1 MRYSN
6 ATNIKTNGIVYTP
19 QGLAE
24 YLAANMFEYFS
35 IKGKKKLRILDPAIG
50 DGELVIAL
58 INVILCNT
66 IHIDISVV
74 GFETDVDTVPKTIG
88 RLYQEYPNI
97 PVVIRNE
104 DFLAF
109 AESGSEKHGFDFV
122 IANPPYIRTQVMGA
136 DKAQAIAKQAG
147 LSGRVDAY
155 YAFLVAADQF
165 LKPDGIAGFI
175 TSNKFMSVKSGMRVR
190 EYLFSKT
197 KLLQITD
204 FGDTKLFEAAVLP
217 CTLTF
222 TRGKSEG
229 GNIGFTSIYETAE
242 SRTDFMNDTI
252 FDVIDK
258 EGVVQI
264 CDGRRFEIKQGQLA
278 DQSDSTP
285 WHLASDNQNSWLDH
299 VDSITWKRFSD
310 IGKIRVGIKTTAD
323 NVFIGTWDDK
333 EEQPELLKPLI
344 THRNA
349 GQIIPRNSNYWKVLY
364 THTTQGGK
372 RKVYDIEQY
381 PISCHYLERH
391 KEQLAGRQYIQKA
404 NRCWYEI
411 WVPQN
416 PASWES
422 RKIVFRD
429 ISEKP
434 EFWIDDSGAIV
445 NGDCYWI
452 EIGEEI
458 PTDVLYLALAIANSS
473 FIEKYYDYK
482 FNNKLY
488 SGKRRFMTQYVND
501 FPIPDVTLPKAQRAI
516 DLVKSIIAEPKN
528 MLERRRD
535 ELNGVVD
542 AIFA

>member
-6 ATNIKTNGIVYTP
+6 ATKIKTNGIVYTP
-19 QGLAE
+19 EELAE
-24 YLAANMFEYFS
+24 YLASSMYEYFS
-35 IKGKKKLRILDPAIG
+35 IEDKKELRILDPAIG

-58 INVILCNT
+58 LNVIRRNT
-66 IHIDISVV
+66 VNIDIMVV
-74 GFETDVDTVPKTIG
+74 GFETDVNVIPKTIG
-88 RLYQEYPNI
+88 RLSQEYPNI
-97 PVVIRNE
+97 HINIHKE

-109 AESGSEKHGFDFV
+109 AGGEAQKYEFDFV
-122 IANPPYIRTQVMGA
+122 IANPPYIRTQVLGA
-136 DKAQAIAKQAG
+136 DKAQLIAKQAG

-175 TSNKFMSVKSGMRVR
+175 TSNKFMSVKSGMKVR

-204 FGDTKLFEAAVLP
+204 FGDTKLFDASVLP

-222 TRGKSEG
+222 KRGKSDGE
-229 GNIGFTSIYETAE
+229 NIGFTSIYETTECRA
-242 SRTDFMNDTI
+242 DFMADTI
-252 FDVIDK
+252 FNVIEK
-258 EGVVQI
+258 EGVVEI
-264 CDGRRFEIKQGQLA
+264 NDGRRFKIRQGKLEVKNE
-278 DQSDSTP
+278 STP
-285 WHLASDNQNSWLDH
+285 WHLASEDQKSWLDY

-323 NVFIGTWDDK
+323 NVFIGTWDDT
-333 EEQPELLKPLI
+333 EEQPELLMPLI

-349 GQIIPRNSNYWKVLY
+349 GQIVPRNSSFWKVLY
-364 THTTQGGK
+364 THTMQSGK
-372 RKVYDIEQY
+372 RKVYDIEEY
-381 PISCHYLERH
+381 PISYQYLENHR
-391 KEQLAGRQYIQKA
+391 EQLAGRQYIQKA
-404 NRCWYEI
+404 NRRWYEI

-416 PASWES
+416 PAAWKS

-434 EFWIDDSGAIV
+434 EFWIDDSGAVV

-452 EIGEEI
+452 EVGEDI
-458 PTDVLYLALAIANSS
+458 PSDVLYLALAIANSS

-501 FPIPDVTLPKAQRAI
+501 FPIPDVTLPKARQAI
-516 DLVKSIIAEPKN
+516 DLVKSIIADPKIAA
-528 MLERRRD
+528 MQKA
-535 ELNGVVD
+535 ELDNVVD
-542 AIFA
+542 EIFA